1 MIIMDFS
8 KAFDTVPHNRLLHKL
23 KSYGITGNTHRW
35 LSNFLTKRT
44 QRVVVNGEH
53 SKWVHV
59 KSGVPQGTVLGP
71 LLFLVYLNDLPDNI
85 SSEVRL
91 FADDCVLYRQ
101 ITSNIDINQ
110 LQTDLDTL
118 SSWQNTWQMHFNADK
133 CFVLKISHSNNATTH
148 QYKLGQS
155 LLKELKSHTY
165 LGVTISH
172 DLKWVDQINS
182 SISKANRVLGVI
194 RRNFH
199 SCPTDLKSTAYK
211 SLVRPHLEYS
221 GTVWDPYTDDLTKK
235 LEAVQ
240 RRAARFACRDY
251 SPRSSVREMLNQLE
265 WDTLQFRHVPG
276 HVRRKAA
283 RAKQPSNNQATTR
296 LKFHLHVH

>member
-1 MIIMDFS
+1 MIS
-8 KAFDTVPHNRLLHKL
+8 
-23 KSYGITGNTHRW
+23 
-35 LSNFLTKRT
+35 LTT
-44 QRVVVNGEH
+44 
-53 SKWVHV
+53 
-59 KSGVPQGTVLGP
+59 
-71 LLFLVYLNDLPDNI
+71 

-91 FADDCVLYRQ
+91 FADDCVLYHQ
-101 ITSNIDINQ
+101 IKSNSDVTQ

-118 SSWQNTWQMHFNADK
+118 STWQNTWQMHFNADK
-133 CFVLKISHSNNATTH
+133 CFVLKISHSKNTTAHH

-155 LLKELKSHTY
+155 FLKELKSHTY

-172 DLKWVDQINS
+172 DLKWVDHINAC
-182 SISKANRVLGVI
+182 ISKANRVLGVI

-221 GTVWDPYTDDLTKK
+221 GTVWDPYTADLSNK

-251 SPRSSVREMLNQLE
+251 SPLSSVKEMLEQLE
-265 WDTLQFRHVPG
+265 WDTLQL
-276 HVRRKAA
+276 RRKAA
-283 RAKQPSNNQATTR
+283 RLTMMYKITNDQVHGHTGVEVFTASQTPNPSS
-296 LKFHLHVH
+296 K